1 MMNEQTQQALRAVY
15 THASWIDA
23 EMNESTLAEVRAA
36 MMQCKTP
43 TAYDK
48 VYKVRGPPPPSPH
61 RSASFQK
68 GRIDR
73 RSRHPP
79 MLGHVAEPD
88 PNPPPSSHTGRV
100 HV

>member
-48 VYKVRGPPPPSPH
+48 VYKVRGPRPPSH
-61 RSASFQK
+61 RRRFKK
-68 GRIDR
+68 GGSIGDLAILRY
-73 RSRHPP
+73 
-79 MLGHVAEPD
+79 
-88 PNPPPSSHTGRV
+88 
-100 HV
+100 

>member
-23 EMNESTLAEVRAA
+23 EMDESTLAEVRAA

-48 VYKVRGPPPPSPH
+48 VYKVREARRPRRIGVVSK
-61 RSASFQK
+61 RADRSEISASSDV
-68 GRIDR
+68 RAR
-73 RSRHPP
+73 R
-79 MLGHVAEPD
+79 
-88 PNPPPSSHTGRV
+88 
-100 HV
+100 